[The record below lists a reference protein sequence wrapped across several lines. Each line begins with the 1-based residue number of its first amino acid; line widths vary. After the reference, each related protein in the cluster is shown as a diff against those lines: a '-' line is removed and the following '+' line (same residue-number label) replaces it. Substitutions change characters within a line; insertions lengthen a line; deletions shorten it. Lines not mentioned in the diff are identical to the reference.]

1 MSSNLQTAS
10 TVLKNISQSVIA
22 ALMYD
27 IALQDMPESDIDA
40 AESIFYESIDIASE
54 GILSSRRTKER
65 MLRTLQRQ
73 KLSIIINKFKKD
85 GKPVRIIILR
95 NAFRKLSAWEILKK
109 LCRIF

>member
-85 GKPVRIIILR
+85 GQPVPENYFVKRFSQIISPGNSEKIE
-95 NAFRKLSAWEILKK
+95 K
-109 LCRIF
+109 